1 MRENRTLIERAS
13 LSVTSAPWLILLCL
27 NQILV
32 GEGGLEPPLPCE
44 NQILSLAC
52 IPISPLAQNQY
63 LITTILPIPPSRHQS
78 DGSSHKSLKTL
89 YFDCRLLY
97 NKRRLFFKF
106 IMDKNTQNH
115 TNANDQASRQA
126 AEQVILNQLDQI
138 YGISIEPDDAA
149 IPQTTSDSATPQ
161 LDITASTTTPLSS
174 SYSTTPVINNP
185 SQQSPANTQLSTEN
199 LYSQTYQQN
208 AAPTTDWQTYHS
220 AWQNYYQKY
229 YEYYYVQQ
237 LKQQTDSVKAQFDQA
252 VSSKLAE
259 LSANT
264 STDAVATSPSSPIN
278 PKDQALKE
286 LRDKL
291 RAKMTDR
298 AQKARKSRHFWP
310 VVAALTVTTLFLFL
324 QYNQL
329 LIGQVRA
336 YVTPADTSPSTI
348 IVDPTINLG
357 VGPEPKLI
365 IPKIN
370 VNVPV
375 AYDIGNDN
383 ASQQEAMKHG
393 VAHFAVPGASA
404 KPGEIGNTPISGHS
418 SNDVF
423 EKGDYK
429 FIFAQLD
436 RLEVGDLIYADYKG
450 VRYTYNVT
458 KKETVWPNE
467 WEKLVY
473 PTTKPVITL
482 ITCTPIGTTHQ
493 RLLVTA
499 EQIAPDPELAAQ
511 PAAPSINIT
520 KQAMPGTAPSLLER
534 LFGKK

>member
-1 MRENRTLIERAS
+1 
-13 LSVTSAPWLILLCL
+13 
-27 NQILV
+27 
-32 GEGGLEPPLPCE
+32 
-44 NQILSLAC
+44 
-52 IPISPLAQNQY
+52 
-63 LITTILPIPPSRHQS
+63 
-78 DGSSHKSLKTL
+78 
-89 YFDCRLLY
+89 
-97 NKRRLFFKF
+97 
-106 IMDKNTQNH
+106 MDKNTQNP
-115 TNANDQASRQA
+115 TNSNNQASRQA

-138 YGISIEPDDAA
+138 YGVNTTDAPTA
-149 IPQTTSDSATPQ
+149 NSSVQNITSHAPSVSSP
-161 LDITASTTTPLSS
+161 ASTNQPTAQT
-174 SYSTTPVINNP
+174 
-185 SQQSPANTQLSTEN
+185 NTQLTNQN
-199 LYSQTYQQN
+199 LYSQTYQQ
-208 AAPTTDWQTYHS
+208 ASAPTPDWQAYHS

-229 YEYYYVQQ
+229 YEYYYVEQ
-237 LKQQTDSVKAQFDQA
+237 LKRQTSTVKAQLQQVQA
-252 VSSKLAE
+252 NN
-259 LSANT
+259 ANRA
-264 STDAVATSPSSPIN
+264 SNLPPNAKIN

-291 RAKMTDR
+291 RTKMTDQ

-310 VVAALTVTTLFLFL
+310 ATTAFIVVLIFLFL
-324 QYNQL
+324 QYNRL

-336 YVTPADTSPSTI
+336 YITPGEATSNTI
-348 IVDPTINLG
+348 VVDPTVNIG
-357 VGPEPKLI
+357 VGPDPKLI

-393 VAHFAVPGASA
+393 VAHFAVPGASSH
-404 KPGEIGNTPISGHS
+404 PGEIGNTAISGHS

-436 RLEVGDLIYADYKG
+436 RLETGDLIYADYKG
-450 VRYTYNVT
+450 VRYTYSVT
-458 KKETVWPNE
+458 KKEVVWPSE

-473 PTTKPVITL
+473 PTTKPVMTL

-499 EQIAPDPELAAQ
+499 EQISPDPSQAVK
-511 PAAPSINIT
+511 PTAPNINIS
-520 KQAMPGTAPSLLER
+520 KQPIPGESPSFFER